1 MDLSTNY
8 LGFKL
13 PHPFMPGAGPLA
25 DNLDGVRQLEDAG
38 ASAIVM
44 RSLFEE
50 QLIAEGLATHESM
63 DGPAESFAEA
73 LSYFPT
79 PDEFVLGPDEYLE
92 QIRKIKQAVRVPVI
106 ASLNGATLG
115 GWLDYAKQMQQAG
128 ADALEL
134 NIYYVAT
141 DMDEPGDAVVQRTVD
156 MVAAVKKA
164 VTIPVAVK
172 LSPFYSSLAN
182 VAKQLDAVKVD
193 GMVLFNRF
201 YQPDIDVENL
211 EVESSLTL
219 SHSGALL
226 MRLRWLAILSGRV
239 HASLA
244 VTGGVHTCLD
254 AVKAIMCGAQ
264 AVQMVSALLENGP
277 QQLAMLRNEVSQWLQ
292 EHEYESLKQMQGSM
306 SLLKCPNPKAFE
318 RANYAH
324 ILQSWGRST

>member
-1 MDLSTNY
+1 MDLSTTY

-13 PHPFMPGAGPLA
+13 PHPFMPGASPLA
-25 DNLDGVRQLEDAG
+25 DTLDGVRRLEDAG
-38 ASAIVM
+38 APAIVM

-63 DGPAESFAEA
+63 DGPADSFAEA

-92 QIRKIKQAVRVPVI
+92 QIRKIKKAVKVPVV
-106 ASLNGATLG
+106 ASLNGASLG
-115 GWLDYAKQMQQAG
+115 GWLNYAKQMQQAG

-134 NIYYVAT
+134 NIYFVAT
-141 DMDEPGDAVVQRTVD
+141 DMNEPGEAVVKRTLD
-156 MVAAVKKA
+156 MVAAVKK
-164 VTIPVAVK
+164 VVSIPVAVK
-172 LSPFYSSLAN
+172 LSPYYSSMAN
-182 VAKQLDAVKVD
+182 VAKQLDAAKVD

-211 EVESSLTL
+211 EALESLTL

-239 HASLA
+239 QASLA

-254 AVKAIMCGAQ
+254 AVKSIMCGAH
-264 AVQMVSALLENGP
+264 AVQIVSALLEKGP
-277 QQLAMLRNEVSQWLQ
+277 KHLATLRQEVSRWLE
-292 EHEYESLKQMQGSM
+292 EHEYDSLKQMQGSM

-318 RANYAH
+318 RGNYMH
-324 ILQSWGRST
+324 ILQSWQKSS